1 MDALGHTSPQKKL
14 VMWYKVK
21 ELKSNGL
28 NYVQIAHELNLH
40 RQTAMKYDKMTL
52 RGVPERAGPHRRS
65 CDRYSH
71 HTGRAEE
78 QRLATGDYRDG

>member
-52 RGVPERAGPHRRS
+52 G
-65 CDRYSH
+65 
-71 HTGRAEE
+71 
-78 QRLATGDYRDG
+78 